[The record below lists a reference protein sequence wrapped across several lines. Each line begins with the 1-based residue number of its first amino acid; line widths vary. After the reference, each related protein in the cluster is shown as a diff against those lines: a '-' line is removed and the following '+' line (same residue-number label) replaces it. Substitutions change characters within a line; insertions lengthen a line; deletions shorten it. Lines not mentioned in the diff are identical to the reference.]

1 LASGEAAPVL
11 DLLIWT
17 TDRWSSHATPSG
29 RVAKLH
35 AFVHEQLDRTGSCH
49 HLVSQIKS
57 MVSQIDQLSSRRASV
72 EEVELVG
79 FSEMQAM
86 VVTTLLFLF
95 SCWHQQVLL
104 LSRRGDARTRGGKL
118 RPRRVHSECGD
129 ARFTW
134 WQTARLHQGGQA
146 GDEVAPGWADG
157 QSRSRRATS
166 GRADDKVWWL
176 RSLGGRPDAACP
188 DANGGRGATWF
199 VSLTTQSHFS
209 VVFTGYEIGRPA
221 GVLDAIWAPIICRP
235 PRNWNL
241 GSWFRASDW
250 RCSFRE
256 SITEVLN
263 QVVSWNI
270 WLNPIKQPSI
280 VVLFYKNLSNNY
292 RFQPLGS

>member
-1 LASGEAAPVL
+1 LSRPALPGASEKILSVALSAITTTNAELPTLGQQRLRVPLPQRHRVAATTTASIRTSTTTTAVAIGRPLLPPISTPLASGEAAPVL

-129 ARFTW
+129 ARFTR

-166 GRADDKVWWL
+166 GRADD
-176 RSLGGRPDAACP
+176 
-188 DANGGRGATWF
+188 
-199 VSLTTQSHFS
+199 
-209 VVFTGYEIGRPA
+209 
-221 GVLDAIWAPIICRP
+221 
-235 PRNWNL
+235 
-241 GSWFRASDW
+241 
-250 RCSFRE
+250 
-256 SITEVLN
+256 EV
-263 QVVSWNI
+263 
-270 WLNPIKQPSI
+270 
-280 VVLFYKNLSNNY
+280 
-292 RFQPLGS
+292 